1 MLQRLDFNGKT
12 ALITGASFGIG
23 LATAKKMADYGATVI
38 LAARTEQ
45 KIEEAAK
52 EISAKG
58 QKAFAIVCDVTSY
71 QSFCEAVEL
80 AIATTG
86 RLDFLVNNAGVIDPM
101 TSLVESDPD
110 EWVQAVEVNYKG
122 VYFGLRAALPY
133 MLKQN
138 SGTVVNISSG
148 AADKALHGWSHYCS
162 SKAAAKM
169 LTKAADQELQGSNV
183 NVVGLSPGT
192 VATPMME
199 KIREAKINP
208 VSDLDWS
215 VHISPDWVAEGI
227 AFLCGDGGREYA
239 GTDFTLK
246 TNEGRKA
253 VGLPLIE

>member
-1 MLQRLDFNGKT
+1 
-12 ALITGASFGIG
+12 
-23 LATAKKMADYGATVI
+23 
-38 LAARTEQ
+38 
-45 KIEEAAK
+45 
-52 EISAKG
+52 
-58 QKAFAIVCDVTSY
+58 
-71 QSFCEAVEL
+71 
-80 AIATTG
+80 
-86 RLDFLVNNAGVIDPM
+86 
-101 TSLVESDPD
+101 
-110 EWVQAVEVNYKG
+110 
-122 VYFGLRAALPY
+122 
-133 MLKQN
+133 
-138 SGTVVNISSG
+138 
-148 AADKALHGWSHYCS
+148 
-162 SKAAAKM
+162 M

>member
-1 MLQRLDFNGKT
+1 MLQKLDFNGKT

-45 KIEEAAK
+45 KIVDAAQ
-52 EISAKG
+52 EINSNG
-58 QKAFAIVCDVTSY
+58 QKAFAVVCDVTSY
-71 QSFCEAVEL
+71 SSFSEAVEF
-80 AIATTG
+80 AIAKTG

-101 TSLVESDPD
+101 ISLVESDPE
-110 EWVQAVEVNYKG
+110 EWVQAVDVNYKG
-122 VYFGLRAALPY
+122 VYFGLRAALPH

-148 AADKALHGWSHYCS
+148 AANNALHGWSHYCS

-169 LTKAADQELQGSNV
+169 LTQAADKELQGSDI

-215 VHISPDWVAEGI
+215 VHIPPEWVAEGI

-253 VGLPLIE
+253 VGLPLID